1 MDGRVA
7 SHMKVVKEEVGRRKR
22 LPHKEAGPAGKL
34 EHAARVLH
42 WRNHR
47 CLHSLAMK
55 GNSTAGE
62 KFQELVAIMA
72 RLRAPGGCPWDRE
85 QTFDSI
91 KPYTLEET
99 YEVLDAIDRRQWKEL
114 AEELGDFVLQAVF
127 YAEIA
132 DEQGLFSIDDALDAI
147 NRKLIRRHPHVFG
160 EESAESSGDVKRIWG
175 EVKAAEK
182 EEKGTARE
190 GLLSTVPRAL
200 PALVEAQQIASRAAG
215 VGFDWEN
222 AEQVLEK
229 LDEELAE
236 LAEARRGGSPGE
248 LEGEM
253 GDLLFVLVNLARFL
267 KVDPEQALRGCNAK
281 FRARFGYI
289 ERQLAARGKRL
300 EDSGIAEMEALWQEA
315 KR

>member
-1 MDGRVA
+1 
-7 SHMKVVKEEVGRRKR
+7 
-22 LPHKEAGPAGKL
+22 
-34 EHAARVLH
+34 
-42 WRNHR
+42 
-47 CLHSLAMK
+47 MK
-55 GNSTAGE
+55 GNATAGE

-99 YEVLDAIDRRQWKEL
+99 YEVLDAIDRREWKEL

-127 YAEIA
+127 YAQMA
-132 DEQGLFSIDDALDAI
+132 NEQDLFSIEDALEAI

-160 EESAESSGDVKRIWG
+160 EESAQSAGDVKRIWG

-182 EEKGTARE
+182 EEKGTTHD

-236 LAEARRGGSPGE
+236 LSAARRGGSQRE
-248 LEGEM
+248 LEGEI
-253 GDLLFVLVNLARFL
+253 GDLLFVLVNLARFM
-267 KVDPEQALRGCNAK
+267 KVDPEQALRGTNAK
-281 FRARFGYI
+281 FRARFGHI
-289 ERQLAARGKRL
+289 ERKLAERGKKPG
-300 EDSGIAEMEALWQEA
+300 DSNIAEMEALWQEA